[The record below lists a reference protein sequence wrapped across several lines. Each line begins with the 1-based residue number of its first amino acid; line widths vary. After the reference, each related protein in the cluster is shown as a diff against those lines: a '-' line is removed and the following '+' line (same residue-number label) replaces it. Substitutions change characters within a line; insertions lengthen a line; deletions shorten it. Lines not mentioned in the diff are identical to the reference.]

1 MIKNVH
7 QVMSKTLYKYQKI
20 VVVKLR
26 YCYVGDDLNVC
37 TPAPASGKIMQPRFS
52 QTTVCDW
59 LMRGHCH
66 AQICDWSFPW
76 HHKHCLM
83 RADKKVGGPEMRAF
97 SVTWRS
103 LKGRDICFTCSKNS
117 SNSIVNPQI
126 IELISNLGQV

>member
-1 MIKNVH
+1 MSIKLCL
-7 QVMSKTLYKYQKI
+7 KTLYKYQKI

-26 YCYVGDDLNVC
+26 YCYVGDDLNVH
-37 TPAPASGKIMQPRFS
+37 TSTSLRQNHATQIS

-83 RADKKVGGPEMRAF
+83 RVEEKVGGPEMRA
-97 SVTWRS
+97 SQ
-103 LKGRDICFTCSKNS
+103 L
-117 SNSIVNPQI
+117 
-126 IELISNLGQV
+126 LGEA